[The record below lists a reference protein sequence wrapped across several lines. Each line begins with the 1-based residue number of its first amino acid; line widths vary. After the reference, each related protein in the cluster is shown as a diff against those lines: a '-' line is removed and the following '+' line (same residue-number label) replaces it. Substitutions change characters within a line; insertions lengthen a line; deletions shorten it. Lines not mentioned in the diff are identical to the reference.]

1 MDETPDICPKCGA
14 QLGTA
19 SGPCPACGAPRAF
32 RMTLEPGK
40 DTVEGYP
47 PAIIIDGPD
56 PASGDLRIRV
66 NSPGGTS
73 VTRLSPSDQLSLVVE
88 GAEAG
93 RKSESWAVDTLRT
106 KLTEQGFQVAVA
118 SGADDRGEDRLLRVR
133 DQTFVVQVA
142 TTPGVPSLWRDASVS
157 SATTQVALHQA
168 VEWLHDTVEAK
179 ARDIPRAQRAST
191 ILAID
196 ARHAG
201 LLARDTVADLYASRF
216 GSPSQE
222 HGFASVWVI
231 GPIPR
236 YCVRLG
242 EGVP

>member
-1 MDETPDICPKCGA
+1 MTTPPDICSNCGK
-14 QLGTA
+14 QLGPA
-19 SGPCPACGAPRAF
+19 NGPCPACGAPRAF
-32 RMTLEPGK
+32 RMVLEPGNYI
-40 DTVEGYP
+40 VEGHS

-73 VTRLSPSDQLSLVVE
+73 ETRLSPSDQMSLVVE

-93 RKSESWAVDTLRT
+93 HKSESWAVDTLRA
-106 KLTEQGFQVAVA
+106 KLNEQGLQVAVT
-118 SGADDRGEDRLLRVR
+118 SGADDRGEDRLLRVQ
-133 DQTFVVQVA
+133 DHTYVVQVA
-142 TTPGVPSLWRDASVS
+142 TTPGVPSFWREASVS
-157 SATTQVALHQA
+157 SATTQVALQQA
-168 VEWLHDTVEAK
+168 VDWLHDTVEAK
-179 ARDIPRAQRAST
+179 ARDIPRVQRVST

-201 LLARDTVADLYASRF
+201 LLARDSVADLYMSRF

-242 EGVP
+242 DGVP